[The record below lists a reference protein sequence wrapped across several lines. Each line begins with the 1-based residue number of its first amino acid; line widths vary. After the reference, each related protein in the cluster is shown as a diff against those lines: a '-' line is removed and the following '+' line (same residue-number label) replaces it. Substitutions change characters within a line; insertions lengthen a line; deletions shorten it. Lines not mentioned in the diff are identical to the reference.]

1 MHIYNVTTNIDESVH
16 EEWLQWMKN
25 QYIPAMLATG
35 KFTGAL
41 MSRVL
46 VNEPM
51 GGITYS
57 VQYKTRDKETLQKF
71 YTEDADTM
79 NKMMDKYKGKA
90 VFFSTEMKIMHEQ

>member
-16 EEWLQWMKN
+16 DEWLQWMKN
-25 QYIPAMLATG
+25 TYIPAMLATG

-46 VNEPM
+46 VNEAM

-57 VQYKTRDKETLQKF
+57 VQYKTPSKETLQKF
-71 YTEDADTM
+71 YVEDADTL
-79 NKMMDKYKGKA
+79 NKMMDRYKGKA